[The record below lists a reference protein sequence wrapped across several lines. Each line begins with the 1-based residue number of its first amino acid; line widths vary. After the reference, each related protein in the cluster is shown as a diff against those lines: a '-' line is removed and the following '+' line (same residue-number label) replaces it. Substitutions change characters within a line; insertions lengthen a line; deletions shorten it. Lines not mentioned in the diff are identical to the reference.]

1 MGEWIRKIYKG
12 NKGETVEEEK
22 NKGRKEIKKEKKDND
37 IINISLS
44 CSIKELDSKYKFMY
58 KQYACSVQSYYL

>member
-44 CSIKELDSKYKFMY
+44 CSIKELEPEQF
-58 KQYACSVQSYYL
+58 